1 MTPEQRAMPVT
12 PYCRSRENGGSMT
25 ARSITLRPWQVRAAL
40 DGRLRRLVAPLKV
53 RPPDDWRPAPGL
65 VEIHRCD
72 EWGEPVEP
80 RTKRDVLGMGFTE
93 ADGSRGF
100 VMPYAPGDTLYG
112 REVWAHVPRTAYA
125 MSDGVEQRL
134 DATDPDMAAVYK
146 AGWERCAPRWRS
158 PVTMLRWASR
168 WTLTVGEV
176 AVIRARDLTET
187 AAIECGTEWATGD
200 HSRKES
206 FASQFDTDHH
216 GAWDRNYWCVSAAVE
231 TVAANIGDNR

>member
-1 MTPEQRAMPVT
+1 MTIRP
-12 PYCRSRENGGSMT
+12 
-25 ARSITLRPWQVRAAL
+25 ITLRPWQVRAAL
-40 DGRLRRLVAPLKV
+40 RGDLRRIVAPLKV
-53 RPPDDWRPAPGL
+53 QPPDDWRPAPGL

-72 EWGEPVEP
+72 AWGEPVEP
-80 RTKRDVLGMGFTE
+80 LTQRDVLGMGFTE

-112 REVWAHVPRTAYA
+112 REAWAHVPRTAYA

-158 PVTMLRWASR
+158 PVTMPRWASR

-176 AVIRARDLTET
+176 AVIRGWDVTEAEAEEAGFLCEILGDQGRASSTT
-187 AAIECGTEWATGD
+187 ALGVFCD
-200 HSRKES
+200 
-206 FASQFDTDHH
+206 QFNTDHP
-216 GAWDRNYWCVSAAVE
+216 GAWGRNPWCISASVE
-231 TVAANIGDNR
+231 TRKGNCDE

>member
-1 MTPEQRAMPVT
+1 MT
-12 PYCRSRENGGSMT
+12 RSYTM
-25 ARSITLRPWQVRAAL
+25 RPWQVRAAP
-40 DGRLRRLVAPLKV
+40 DRLRRIVEPLKV
-53 RPPDDWRPAPGL
+53 QPADDWRPAPGL

-112 REVWAHVPRTAYA
+112 REAWAHVPRTAYA

-158 PVTMLRWASR
+158 PVTMPRWASR

-176 AVIRARDLTET
+176 GVIRAKDTTDSEAIEAGIELPGVTHWPGKARDL
-187 AAIECGTEWATGD
+187 
-200 HSRKES
+200 
-206 FASQFDTDHH
+206 FARQFDADH
-216 GAWDRNYWCVSAAVE
+216 GPGSWDRNDWCVSAAVE